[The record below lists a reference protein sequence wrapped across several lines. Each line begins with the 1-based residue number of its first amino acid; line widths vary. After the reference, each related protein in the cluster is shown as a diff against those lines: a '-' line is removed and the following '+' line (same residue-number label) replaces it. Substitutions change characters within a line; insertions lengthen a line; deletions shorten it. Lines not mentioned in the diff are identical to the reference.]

1 MVQVWKHWDWCF
13 TAVKL
18 GFSIYFW
25 GGKRAG
31 LACWEQKIGHGIIS
45 LTVTHH
51 KSSAHSATSWE
62 ILNLGFLS
70 TLAESLTLIGWV
82 EGKAKKERE
91 TEERGKEEET
101 HKK

>member
-1 MVQVWKHWDWCF
+1 MVQVWKHRDWCF

-62 ILNLGFLS
+62 ILNLGFFS